1 MKTYIL
7 EKGFVYKLFMLLAFS
22 IFSLVMYQGHIIK
35 GGIYSVLFFATIA
48 LIAFQIASI
57 FYVSFIKRKIEIK
70 IENNKISWKFFDNK
84 RVFKEEELD
93 LDKIKDIKTEVNYLT
108 GNIYSN
114 FTITF
119 ILKDSSQVVLT
130 DGLLYD
136 FGLKKAEDVCRFLLD
151 NELGEK
157 QDIKLSKLIK
167 EQNID
172 LSKEQVFTKKDGKF
186 YYVGVVSFNKKS
198 FYH

>member
-1 MKTYIL
+1 M
-7 EKGFVYKLFMLLAFS
+7 LFKSLLF
-22 IFSLVMYQGHIIK
+22 
-35 GGIYSVLFFATIA
+35 
-48 LIAFQIASI
+48 

-136 FGLKKAEDVCRFLLD
+136 FGLKKSRRCM
-151 NELGEK
+151 
-157 QDIKLSKLIK
+157 
-167 EQNID
+167 
-172 LSKEQVFTKKDGKF
+172 
-186 YYVGVVSFNKKS
+186 
-198 FYH
+198 